1 MRVFDDDNIIVVHV
15 TVMPPD
21 ATGVAE
27 NGKWTDKRRKK
38 VRLAWVS
45 MMAQAT
51 VHWQLPVVL
60 TKNALYLVTTELTQL

>member
-27 NGKWTDKRRKK
+27 NGKLADKRRKRF
-38 VRLAWVS
+38 VWRGFR
-45 MMAQAT
+45 
-51 VHWQLPVVL
+51 
-60 TKNALYLVTTELTQL
+60 

>member
-1 MRVFDDDNIIVVHV
+1 
-15 TVMPPD
+15 
-21 ATGVAE
+21 
-27 NGKWTDKRRKK
+27 
-38 VRLAWVS
+38 